1 MVRNFLFTAEISLF
15 LGLFQEEDELN
26 HSFVVIIWRRN
37 LQHSQDELNE
47 YREIQPL
54 IESFLN
60 EIIQDF
66 QKIVLSTNTVDD
78 SEISI
83 LPAQSKRLRGRTV
96 NVLDEK
102 TQEIFK
108 AKLYGYA
115 DYLLI

>member
-60 EIIQDF
+60 EIQVIQDF

-83 LPAQSKRLRGRTV
+83 LPPQIKRLRG
-96 NVLDEK
+96 
-102 TQEIFK
+102 
-108 AKLYGYA
+108 
-115 DYLLI
+115 